1 MRALIVGAVVACLL
15 LAGANAQWGEDPTPS
30 PAKTTLAPKPVSSA
44 PTTQTTS
51 PTAGPNAMVDTDAPS
66 TTGAPAVVTL
76 ESPAPTTPGVYPAP
90 PLADAMT
97 RFLLVVIPMA
107 GFAFA
112 MYWWKLAT
120 EIVIHPENYTVRN
133 DFLTQEIMAS
143 VTMISQRVSDGAT
156 TFLFAEYRY
165 MGIFLTAFGGLL
177 YFMLGMSLSN
187 PSENSET
194 VEAPWTNAL
203 LSLLAFL
210 AGSITSIVSGWIGMR
225 IAVFSNSRTAV
236 MATEGAA
243 EGDPSKGFTAAFQ
256 MAFRGGITM
265 GFALTSLGVFSL
277 FVVVMVAQYY
287 FGTAAHKAPET
298 FECVAAFGLGGSA
311 VACFG
316 RVGGGI
322 FTKAADVGSDLVGK
336 VEKNIPEDDAR
347 NPGVIADCI
356 GDNVGDIAGMG
367 SDLFGSFGEA
377 SCAALVIAAS
387 SPELRGSFTAMMY
400 PLLVT
405 ASGLVVC
412 MGTSMLAAQNPDVK
426 KSEDIEPVLKKQ
438 LLVSTVLATIVLLI
452 VTDAALPDTFTIGQ
466 VNATKWSA
474 LICVLFGLWSG
485 LFIGYTT
492 EYYTS
497 KAYRPVQEIAEA
509 CETGAATNIIYGL
522 ALGYLS
528 VLPPIIAMCI
538 TIFVSYKMCSL
549 YGYALAALGI
559 LSTMA
564 TALTIDAYGPIS
576 DNAGGF
582 AEMSHMGREI
592 REVTD
597 ALDAAGNTTAAIGKG
612 FAISSAAFVG
622 LALYGAFVTRVG
634 LKGVNILDERVMPGL
649 LFGAMLPFWFSAM
662 TMKSVGIAAMDMVNE
677 IRRQFQDPAVA
688 DGTKEPDYEA
698 CVRIATQAALHQM
711 IAPGCLVMF
720 TPIIVGVLFGKYTL
734 AGLLPGTIVSG
745 VQMAISSSNTGGAW
759 DNAKKYIEGGGL
771 RDRNKGKG
779 SPQHAAAVIG
789 DTVGDPLKD
798 TSGPALNIL
807 IKLMAIISVVFAPIV
822 QSQLGGII
830 MKALQ

>member
-1 MRALIVGAVVACLL
+1 MRAVAACVVLGLL
-15 LAGANAQWGEDPTPS
+15 V
-30 PAKTTLAPKPVSSA
+30 TLATA
-44 PTTQTTS
+44 QTTS
-51 PTAGPNAMVDTDAPS
+51 GASEEVVKKTAEPKKETVESTKVAVATKVDAANS
-66 TTGAPAVVTL
+66 TKSFPKPIMGDGFTQVFLVI
-76 ESPAPTTPGVYPAP
+76 V
-90 PLADAMT
+90 PLAGLIFAAHWNKEAQK
-97 RFLLVVIPMA
+97 VI
-107 GFAFA
+107 
-112 MYWWKLAT
+112 
-120 EIVIHPENYTVRN
+120 IHETDYNVRN
-133 DFLTQEIMAS
+133 DFLTPEIMKQLTNIAAK
-143 VTMISQRVSDGAT
+143 VSDGAT
-156 TFLFAEYRY
+156 TFLVAEYRY
-165 MGIFLTAFGGLL
+165 MAVFVTVFGGLL
-177 YFMLGMSLSN
+177 YVMLGMSMAN
-187 PSENSET
+187 AEAGVT
-194 VEAPWTNAL
+194 AVAAPWANAF
-203 LSLLAFL
+203 LSLVAFL
-210 AGSITSIVSGWIGMR
+210 VGAATSIVSGWLGMR
-225 IAVFSNSRTAV
+225 IAVFCNSRTAV
-236 MATEGAA
+236 LATEGAA
-243 EGDPSKGFTAAFQ
+243 EGDVSKGFSAAFQ
-256 MAFRGGITM
+256 MAFRGGLCM
-265 GFALTSLGVFSL
+265 GFTLTSMGCLAL
-277 FVVVMVAQYY
+277 FIMVKVAQMY
-287 FGTAAHKAPET
+287 FPET
-298 FECVAAFGLGGSA
+298 SQVEELYECVAAFGLGGSA
-311 VACFG
+311 IACFG

-336 VEKNIPEDDAR
+336 LEKNIPEDDAR

-377 SCAALVIAAS
+377 CCAALVISSS
-387 SPELRGSFTAMMY
+387 SPELHGSFTAMMY

-405 ASGLVVC
+405 VSGIIVC
-412 MGTSMLAAQNPDVK
+412 IATSMLAANDTLVVTNG
-426 KSEDIEPVLKKQ
+426 EEIEPILKKQ
-438 LLVSTVLATIVLLI
+438 LVVSTVIATVVLAIL
-452 VTDAALPDTFTIGQ
+452 TDVALPDEFTIGG
-466 VNATKWSA
+466 NASTKWSA
-474 LICVLFGLWSG
+474 YICVLAGLWSG

-497 KAYRPVQEIAEA
+497 KAYRPVLEIAES

-528 VLPPIIAMCI
+528 VLPPVCAMCV
-538 TIFVSYKMCSL
+538 TIFISYKMCSL

-576 DNAGGF
+576 DNAGGM
-582 AEMSHMGREI
+582 AEMSHMGPEI
-592 REVTD
+592 RAITD

-677 IRRQFQDPAVA
+677 IRRQFQDPAIA

-711 IAPGCLVMF
+711 VAPAALVIL
-720 TPIIVGVLFGKYTL
+720 TPIICGVLFGKYTL
-734 AGLLPGTIVSG
+734 AGLLPGAIVSG

-759 DNAKKYIEGGGL
+759 DNCKKYIEAGALG
-771 RDRNKGKG
+771 GKG
-779 SPQHAAAVIG
+779 SACHTAAVIG

-807 IKLMAIISVVFAPIV
+807 IKLMAIISLVFAPVV
-822 QSQLGGII
+822 QSQMGGII
-830 MKALQ
+830 MKAME

>member
-1 MRALIVGAVVACLL
+1 MKTFSRFGLLSVALSLLVALVQAGGAASSPVADAVSSSYKYHLSDNATSILIVVFSV
-15 LAGANAQWGEDPTPS
+15 
-30 PAKTTLAPKPVSSA
+30 
-44 PTTQTTS
+44 
-51 PTAGPNAMVDTDAPS
+51 
-66 TTGAPAVVTL
+66 
-76 ESPAPTTPGVYPAP
+76 
-90 PLADAMT
+90 
-97 RFLLVVIPMA
+97 A
-107 GFAFA
+107 GFIYA
-112 MYWWKLAT
+112 MYWWYDLA
-120 EIVIHPENYTVRN
+120 EIVIDKDKYNVHN
-133 DFLTQEIMAS
+133 DKLTPEIMAS
-143 VTMISQRVSDGAT
+143 VASIAKKVSQGAR
-156 TFLFAEYRY
+156 TFLFAEYRA
-165 MGIFLTAFGGLL
+165 MALFLSCFAVLL
-177 YFMLGMSLSN
+177 LILLGFSLSN
-187 PSENSET
+187 PVDNKAIRPA
-194 VEAPWTNAL
+194 APWAN
-203 LSLLAFL
+203 AFL
-210 AGSITSIVSGWIGMR
+210 SVFAFFCGAITSIVAGWIGMQ
-225 IAVFSNSRTAV
+225 IAVFANSRTAV
-236 MATEGAA
+236 MATEGVA
-243 EGDPSKGFTAAFQ
+243 EGDSAKAFSSAFQ
-256 MAFRGGITM
+256 TAFRGGITM
-265 GFALTSLGVFSL
+265 GFALTSLGCFSL
-277 FVVVMVAQYY
+277 FIVIRVIGSY
-287 FGTAAHKAPET
+287 FGPLQAHAVELY
-298 FECVAAFGLGGSA
+298 ECVAAFGLGGSA

-377 SCAALVIAAS
+377 SCAALVIAS
-387 SPELRGSFTAMMY
+387 TSPQLSASFTCMMF
-400 PLLVT
+400 PLLITVT
-405 ASGLVVC
+405 GIVVC
-412 MGTSMLAAQNPDVK
+412 IATSMLAANNSGVK
-426 KSEDIEPVLKKQ
+426 KSEDIEPCLKKQ
-438 LLVSTVLATIVLLI
+438 LLVSTVLATVVMALLAQ
-452 VTDAALPDTFTIGQ
+452 VALPPTFTIGTTE
-466 VNATKWSA
+466 ATRMGA
-474 LICVLFGLWSG
+474 LTCVLFGLWSG

-497 KAYRPVQEIAEA
+497 KAYKPVQEVANA

-528 VLPPIIAMCI
+528 VLPPIIAMSV
-538 TIFVSYKMCSL
+538 TIFVSYRMCNL

-564 TALTIDAYGPIS
+564 IALTIDAYGPIS
-576 DNAGGF
+576 DNAGGI
-582 AEMSHMGREI
+582 AEMAHMGSEI

-634 LKGVNILDERVMPGL
+634 IPVVNILDERVMPGL

-662 TMKSVGIAAMDMVNE
+662 TMKSVGLAAMDMVNE

-688 DGTKEPDYEA
+688 DGSKEPDYDA

-711 IAPGCLVMF
+711 VPPAALVML
-720 TPIIVGVLFGKYTL
+720 TPILVGVIFGKHSL
-734 AGLLPGTIVSG
+734 AGLLPGAIVSG

-759 DNAKKYIEGGGL
+759 DNAKKYIEGGALG
-771 RDRNKGKG
+771 GKG

-822 QSQLGGII
+822 QSNMGGII
-830 MKALQ
+830 MRALD